1 MIAVSGYIQKAAQ
14 ALFKP
19 KRSIGEFVAQ
29 VTISETH
36 SDDMEITDHPVELGS
51 QISDHTYKLPASV
64 VIKCGWSNSASN
76 LLSTG
81 KALVSGGLSGLQSTL
96 SGNSETQ
103 VKAIYAKLLKAQAD
117 RTLMDVYTGKR
128 IYKDMLVKSIHME
141 TKEDTENSLIVT
153 ITLRQV
159 ILVTTQTLKVVSAS
173 IATDTTQLAD
183 AKKNAVPVNNG
194 TKQLAIPASKPPLP
208 TPTPRTGTH

>member
-36 SDDMEITDHPVELGS
+36 SDDMEITD
-51 QISDHTYKLPASV
+51 
-64 VIKCGWSNSASN
+64 